1 MKYAKRIL
9 AAVLVLALA
18 FSLAG
23 CSAFETRMAKAAAR
37 MKNVDNCRTDLDFH
51 LDADVKM
58 ASLSLMQ
65 LDTEVSGT
73 LDVDRDH
80 ETAKG
85 TLHVNAMGEESDI
98 LIYLENDGTVQR
110 VYSSDD
116 NGKTWKLNENKSA
129 PESASGFL
137 DIDDMID
144 LDREKLALLSK
155 LAATFEEYGTADV
168 HGSQATLYRGR
179 VSLQDFEEVAN
190 LTLMREMMSDA
201 LETELTEEDITAI
214 GEMPVILGIDDK
226 SGRITFLALD
236 MTETMQG
243 ITAIAMK
250 TYVSEL
256 VSEKLGGLDFEMFGL
271 TIGINDCELEA
282 RLYDFNEVGFIVIPD
297 NVRESAVLMSPAF

>member
-1 MKYAKRIL
+1 MVYDD
-9 AAVLVLALA
+9 AADYEAYHPQVLALA

-23 CSAFETRMAKAAAR
+23 CSAFETKMAKAAAR

-168 HGSQATLYRGR
+168 HGSQGTLYRGR
-179 VSLQDFEEVAN
+179 ISLQDFEEVAD

-201 LETELTEEDITAI
+201 LETELTEEDFRC
-214 GEMPVILGIDDK
+214 MFSK
-226 SGRITFLALD
+226 
-236 MTETMQG
+236 
-243 ITAIAMK
+243 
-250 TYVSEL
+250 
-256 VSEKLGGLDFEMFGL
+256 DFVTCNGYYL
-271 TIGINDCELEA
+271 RAD
-282 RLYDFNEVGFIVIPD
+282 R
-297 NVRESAVLMSPAF
+297 